1 MEAIRVLLVEDH
13 NLVRNGI
20 KALLQQRAAL
30 EVVGEAD
37 NGNDALRLVE
47 ELEPD
52 IVLMDIALPGSNG
65 LVVTEEIKR
74 RCPTTRVI
82 ILSAHINEIYVSNAL
97 RAGALGYLLKD
108 ADIAQLEHAIE
119 AALRDETYLTPAVSR
134 QLVDGYMRR
143 LDGKEEPAVELTARQ
158 MEILKLMAD
167 DLSTKEIAARL
178 FISEKTV
185 LAHRAQMMHRLGVRD
200 VTGLMRYA
208 IRKGIISA

>member
-47 ELEPD
+47 ELKPD
-52 IVLMDIALPGSNG
+52 IVLMDIALPGANG
-65 LVVTEEIKR
+65 LVVTEDIKR
-74 RCPTTRVI
+74 RFPSTRVV